1 MKKIITCMIV
11 LSVLMSSVA
20 FANTV
25 GFGFNLKPSDMNNDF
40 ERGAYGFKNDNEARF
55 YVTQEYTTYPMS
67 SSTPIYYRP
76 YHNRYYSIDEIANY
90 IVMTSNARK
99 YASYKVDVKADD
111 EFYLACRVKYSAL
124 DSEEYLATG
133 KWTP

>member
-1 MKKIITCMIV
+1 
-11 LSVLMSSVA
+11 
-20 FANTV
+20 
-25 GFGFNLKPSDMNNDF
+25 
-40 ERGAYGFKNDNEARF
+40 
-55 YVTQEYTTYPMS
+55 
-67 SSTPIYYRP
+67 
-76 YHNRYYSIDEIANY
+76 
-90 IVMTSNARK
+90 MTSNARK